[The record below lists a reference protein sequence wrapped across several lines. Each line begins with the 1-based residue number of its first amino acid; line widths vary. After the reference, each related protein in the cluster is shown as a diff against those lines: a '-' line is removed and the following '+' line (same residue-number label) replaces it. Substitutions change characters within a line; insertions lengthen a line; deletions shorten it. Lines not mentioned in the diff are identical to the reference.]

1 MKYVFSL
8 ELLYEMFFILRKI
21 QWDIINILVI
31 KYSASHFF
39 FLILTKLEFSWQI
52 LIKVP
57 IIKSQKNLASGRKVV
72 PCKKAGTREDLMK
85 LTHAFPNSM
94 KKPKHL
100 HTRKCD
106 FLRLW
111 NLTSYL
117 LQLLKL
123 HWLKFY
129 VHMVSGEMKPC
140 TCCGSTRF
148 IFLSLS
154 RAIRTVYSVLNSGQP
169 LYRMSIINLLP
180 S

>member
-1 MKYVFSL
+1 MVQVPNDMYLAWNMYF
-8 ELLYEMFFILRKI
+8 LYRTFIWNVLHFEKI

-31 KYSASHFF
+31 IYSASHF

-57 IIKSQKNLASGRKVV
+57 IIKSHKNLASGRKVV
-72 PCKKAGTREDLMK
+72 PCMKAGTQEDLMK
-85 LTHAFPNSM
+85 QMHAFPNPM

-100 HTRKCD
+100 HTHKYD

-117 LQLLKL
+117 YFLKL
-123 HWLKFY
+123 HWLKFC

-140 TCCGSTRF
+140 TCWGSTRF
-148 IFLSLS
+148 IFLSF
-154 RAIRTVYSVLNSGQP
+154 
-169 LYRMSIINLLP
+169 
-180 S
+180 